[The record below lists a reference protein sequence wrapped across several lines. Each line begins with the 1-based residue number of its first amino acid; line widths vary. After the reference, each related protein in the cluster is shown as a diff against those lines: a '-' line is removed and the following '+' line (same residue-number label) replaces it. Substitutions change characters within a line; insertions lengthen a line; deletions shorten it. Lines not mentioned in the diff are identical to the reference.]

1 MLFCSPLHEDFSTI
15 KHLLLALFFKEVI
28 GKNCKILQIR
38 IKKQSYLY
46 DAEIKETGFFF
57 IKI

>member
-1 MLFCSPLHEDFSTI
+1 MLFCSPLHEHLSTK
-15 KHLLLALFFKEVI
+15 KHLMLALFFKEEI

-46 DAEIKETGFFF
+46 DAEIKETGYF

>member
-1 MLFCSPLHEDFSTI
+1 MLFCSPLHEHFSTI
-15 KHLLLALFFKEVI
+15 KHLMLALLFKEVI

-46 DAEIKETGFFF
+46 DAEIKETGYF